1 MRTIDDFNK
10 VWHLSIS
17 GAGLG
22 IEVPQV
28 VAFMNHV
35 MSDLSNI
42 EGFTLTEVSTVR
54 GIPRVQTNLVELMPW
69 VAAVIHAEI
78 EEKLTM
84 ILKVEFEVGQRLNSI
99 GLDINGKPLQDE

>member
-42 EGFTLTEVSTVR
+42 EGFTLTEVSTV
-54 GIPRVQTNLVELMPW
+54 LEFL
-69 VAAVIHAEI
+69 EF
-78 EEKLTM
+78 KL
-84 ILKVEFEVGQRLNSI
+84 I
-99 GLDINGKPLQDE
+99 